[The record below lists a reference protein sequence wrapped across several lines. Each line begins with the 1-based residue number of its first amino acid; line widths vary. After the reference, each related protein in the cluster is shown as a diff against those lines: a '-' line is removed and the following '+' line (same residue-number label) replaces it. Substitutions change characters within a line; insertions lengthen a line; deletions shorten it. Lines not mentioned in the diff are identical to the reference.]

1 MRADWRIN
9 QCLFHHVA
17 FASVTL
23 LGAAFC
29 HYYSGFYDYKS
40 PWVLNMF
47 AGGKCCLW
55 ANPLDWCASGT
66 FPHLPRFIGYLS
78 VTPQLSFYAAE
89 KKRWLRKV
97 DCCWFIL
104 STHPPTH
111 PHTYPHTNN
120 NENPIFFFNLTRNT
134 TDHWWKLIHASWVQG
149 RSGLYFTES
158 GRSHSATP
166 CFRLHWRHVW
176 LNGTAVR
183 KLETYLLPRLVC
195 VHVHFWRASSYVWN
209 RNANRRL
216 ICCLIYCMY
225 VCVCVCVQSLFVS
238 V

>member
-1 MRADWRIN
+1 MFTGFHKEYCPQRACQLFSVGYTNIPMRADWRIN
-9 QCLFHHVA
+9 QCLFHHVT
-17 FASVTL
+17 FVSVTL

-40 PWVLNMF
+40 PWVLIMF
-47 AGGKCCLW
+47 ASGKCCLW
-55 ANPLDWCASGT
+55 ANPLDWCASRNHDYISSFSSIHRIFVCYPSVVFLCVWKEEMVLKEGRLLI
-66 FPHLPRFIGYLS
+66 HL
-78 VTPQLSFYAAE
+78 
-89 KKRWLRKV
+89 K
-97 DCCWFIL
+97 
-104 STHPPTH
+104 HPPTH
-111 PHTYPHTNN
+111 THTYPHINN
-120 NENPIFFFNLTRNT
+120 NKNPIFSLNLTRNT

-195 VHVHFWRASSYVWN
+195 VHVHIIACIF
-209 RNANRRL
+209 
-216 ICCLIYCMY
+216 IC
-225 VCVCVCVQSLFVS
+225 V
-238 V
+238 